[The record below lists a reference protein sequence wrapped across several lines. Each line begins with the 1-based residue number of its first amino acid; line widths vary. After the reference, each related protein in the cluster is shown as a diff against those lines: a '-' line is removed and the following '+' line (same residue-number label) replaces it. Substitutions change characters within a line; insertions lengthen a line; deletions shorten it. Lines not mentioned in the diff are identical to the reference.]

1 MLNLLYAVFVLSGAA
16 GLMYESIWARYLG
29 LFVGH
34 SAYAQVIVLVI
45 FMGSMSAGALFAGER
60 SAKLKSPLLWYAGVE
75 LVAGIIGLL
84 FHDAF
89 QRVTAFA
96 YEHVFPALGTGA
108 LEMTAKWA
116 IAALL
121 IVPQSLLLGATF
133 PLMSAGVVR
142 IAPERGGRSLALLY
156 FTNSFGA
163 AAGVLVA
170 GFYLVALAGLP
181 GTLVVAAT
189 LNIVVA
195 LVVFI
200 AARRAPEPAAQAAQF
215 ETAAS
220 EMSQGPPRIARL
232 LLLVAFGTAVASFV
246 YEIAWVRMLS
256 LVLGSATHAFEL
268 MLSAFIL
275 GLALGALWVRTR
287 VDSGSVQLLATVQ
300 LAMGSLAIATLPVY
314 LASFDWMAKAM
325 SVFARSDAGYDA
337 MSVFRYGLCLA
348 VMLPATFCAGM
359 TLPVITRLLLR
370 TGAGERAIGRVYGVN
385 TLGSIV
391 GVSVASLA
399 LMPLLGLKWLLVL
412 GGCIDIAL
420 GVLLVMEGRR
430 GRAQA
435 PRYSRRAMALA
446 GVVAMA
452 LLAILAGSRFDR
464 TILTSGVYRYGFV
477 QAPGTADVLFYRDGR
492 TASVSVRRIQVTGG
506 LSLATNGKPDASLGP
521 EWMKPVTP
529 GQPRMPFTHNAST
542 QTLLGVIPLA
552 FRPDMRTVAVIGQGS
567 GMSSH
572 TLLANPSLE
581 RLVTIEIEPEMI
593 RASRL
598 FYPANRRVFDD
609 PRSTFAI
616 DDARSYLAAA
626 NDRYDLIL
634 SEPSNPWVAGISGLF
649 TAEFYAGLSRHL
661 TDDGILA
668 QWLHVSEIDDGLV
681 LSVVAA
687 LDRNFASYVVFATS
701 NHDVVIIAS
710 RKPQLPAPDWSVVQR
725 FPGLVEDLARVT
737 PLTPQLLESLRVA
750 DHRALGALARSA
762 APNSDFYPVLDLNAE
777 RAMYMRS
784 SATGFAYLAADR
796 FSPSLAIAGAR
807 SGFVDETQI
816 AIAGVPRVEA
826 SARAASLRARR
837 GGAASDVGIT
847 QAAFRNQVLR
857 QSLVGG
863 SAPVDWRAWTTA
875 VALMEADLHGGS
887 AGVTDS
893 AFYRDINGY
902 LRRVKAP
909 VEARAAVDYLHA
921 LSAWDYAGIVR
932 AGSPLLADAERG
944 SFWLAPD
951 LLRDGM
957 VTAELMEGNSAAAR
971 DVFIALAQQ
980 SQRDPTDLRTMV
992 LEALVREAL
1001 SQRGMR

>member
-45 FMGSMSAGALFAGER
+45 FMGGMSVGALFVGER
-60 SAKLKSPLLWYAGVE
+60 SARMKSPLLWYAGIE
-75 LVAGIIGLL
+75 LAAGIIGLV

-89 QRVTAFA
+89 LRATAYA
-96 YEHVFPALGTGA
+96 YEHLFPALGTGV
-108 LEMTAKWA
+108 LEMTGKWA

-121 IVPQSLLLGATF
+121 ILPQSLLLGATF

-189 LNIVVA
+189 LNMVVA
-195 LVVFI
+195 LVVFL
-200 AARRAPEPAAQAAQF
+200 AARRTPEPATQPAQF
-215 ETAAS
+215 EAAAS
-220 EMSQGPPRIARL
+220 EASQGPPRVARL
-232 LLLVAFGTAVASFV
+232 LLLVAFGTAVASFI

-287 VDSGSVQLLATVQ
+287 VDSGSVRLLAVVQ

-314 LASFDWMAKAM
+314 LATFGWMANAM

-385 TLGSIV
+385 TLGSII

-399 LMPLLGLKWLLVL
+399 LMPLIGLKWLLVL

-420 GVLLVMEGRR
+420 GVLLVMEDRR
-430 GRAQA
+430 AHA
-435 PRYSRRAMALA
+435 TRYSRRAMALA
-446 GVVAMA
+446 GVAA
-452 LLAILAGSRFDR
+452 LAVLTILVGSRFDR
-464 TILTSGVYRYGFV
+464 TTLTSGVYRYGFV
-477 QAPGTADVLFYRDGR
+477 QAPGSADVVFYRDGR
-492 TASVSVRRIQVTGG
+492 TASVSVRRIQMTGG

-521 EWMKPVTP
+521 EWMKPVAP
-529 GQPRMPFTHNAST
+529 DQPRMPFTHNAST

-552 FRPDMRTVAVIGQGS
+552 FRPDMRSVAVIGQGS

-581 RLVTIEIEPEMI
+581 RLVTIEIE
-593 RASRL
+593 
-598 FYPANRRVFDD
+598 PANRRVFDD

-649 TAEFYAGLSRHL
+649 TTEFYGGLSRHL
-661 TDDGILA
+661 TEDGILA

-687 LDRNFASYVVFATS
+687 LDRNFASYAVFATS

-710 RKPQLPAPDWSVVQR
+710 RKPELPLPDWSVVQR

-737 PLTPQLLESLRVA
+737 PLTPQLFESLRVA

-784 SATGFAYLAADR
+784 SATGFAYLSADR

-816 AIAGVPRVEA
+816 AIAGVPRLEA
-826 SARAASLRARR
+826 SARAATLRAHRT
-837 GGAASDVGIT
+837 APDVGVT

-857 QSLVGG
+857 QSLV
-863 SAPVDWRAWTTA
+863 SRNAPVDWRAWTSA

-887 AGVTDS
+887 AGVIDS
-893 AFYRDINGY
+893 AFYRDIYGY
-902 LRRVKAP
+902 MRRVKAP
-909 VEARAAVDYLHA
+909 AEAKAAVDYLHA
-921 LSAWDYAGIVR
+921 LAAWDYPGVAR
-932 AGSPLLADAERG
+932 AGSLLMADAQRG
-944 SFWLAPD
+944 SFWLGPD

-957 VTAELMEGNSAAAR
+957 VTAELMAGNAPAAR